1 VLISTYGMLV
11 DAYRELNHK
20 KLFWI
25 SLIVSAVVVAAIAI
39 VGINEKGLTFLHWQ
53 LDSPEFSTL
62 IFSKGSFYKWVF
74 VTLGI
79 KLWLAWAATI
89 LALVSTASIF
99 PDFLTGGAIDLWLSK
114 PISRLRLFLTKY
126 AFGLLFVALQVTV
139 FTSLCWLV
147 LGLRGGVWEPR
158 IFLAIPIVL
167 CFFSYLFAFST
178 LFGVVTRSTIAALLL
193 TVGVWFM
200 LFLVNSA
207 EGGINAF
214 LKNAESQLV
223 NTGKRI
229 AIQEKRPT
237 PNESR
242 LAQLREEQESWES
255 AVGRLRTWHSIFYNI
270 KTVVPKTDETI
281 ELLDRKLIDLS
292 DVPGMN
298 YEAPEPIVEDDT
310 VERRRRPGEFSP
322 EAQIA
327 VLEERRSRSVGW
339 IIGTSMGFQALVLA
353 LAAWVFCRRD
363 Y

>member
-1 VLISTYGMLV
+1 MLISTYGMLV

-25 SLIVSAVVVAAIAI
+25 TLLVSALMVAAFAV

-62 IFSKGSFYKWVF
+62 IFSKATFYKWIF
-74 VTLGI
+74 VTFGI

-126 AFGLLFVALQVTV
+126 AFGLLFVALQVSV
-139 FTSLCWLV
+139 FTGLCWLV

-158 IFLAIPIVL
+158 VFLAIPIVL

-178 LFGVVTRSTIAALLL
+178 LFGVMTRSTIAALLL
-193 TVGVWFM
+193 TVGVWFG

-214 LKNAESQLV
+214 LKNAESQLSK
-223 NTGKRI
+223 TAQRIELQQKR
-229 AIQEKRPT
+229 AT

-242 LAQLREEQESWES
+242 LAQLREDKEGWES
-255 AVGRLRTWHSIFYNI
+255 AAGRLRTWHSIFYNI

-298 YEAPEPIVEDDT
+298 FEPPEPIVEDDT
-310 VERRRRPGEFSP
+310 MDRRGRPGDFSP
-322 EAQIA
+322 EAQMAI
-327 VLEERRSRSVGW
+327 LEERRSRPVWW